1 VKLPS
6 EILALSPEEAA
17 RRIALLFLDQ
27 ARAAAFRLDDEE
39 DSEALHDFR
48 VSLRRLRSTLR
59 AWRTSLKKSAPKQ
72 YRRALRAI
80 QNATG
85 AGRDAEVALAWLA
98 SERASLRPAHRSG
111 CDWMA
116 ERMEERRRRCLTQAR
131 SGLRRDFDRVR
142 EPLQRGLEVMT
153 LEVHLSQP
161 RPARPFGNA
170 LAEKARDQAQQLAKL
185 LGRVESSEER
195 SAAHRTRIACKR
207 LRYLVEPV
215 GPHVE
220 TASAVVRR
228 CKRLQDA
235 LGELNDAYVLHDELG
250 SALEVA
256 AAEHARRLHELASEQ
271 DTERLRRETRRS
283 QRSGLLELTRRLQH
297 RIETLLEQ
305 LRDGWIADGM
315 GPLIE
320 EVEQM
325 AAQLD
330 RAVHPGLEI
339 ERKYLLRRLPD
350 LGGRA
355 EIEEIDQGWL
365 PGERLHERLRRV
377 QSGSA
382 TRYFRTIKFGQGVQR
397 TEIEEPATQELFD
410 SLWPLTEGCRVRKRR
425 HKVREGDLAWEIDE
439 FLDRELYLAEVELAH
454 VSDRP
459 KIPEWLAPCIE
470 REVTDDPRYTNL
482 RLAR

>member
-1 VKLPS
+1 
-6 EILALSPEEAA
+6 
-17 RRIALLFLDQ
+17 
-27 ARAAAFRLDDEE
+27 
-39 DSEALHDFR
+39 
-48 VSLRRLRSTLR
+48 
-59 AWRTSLKKSAPKQ
+59 
-72 YRRALRAI
+72 
-80 QNATG
+80 
-85 AGRDAEVALAWLA
+85 
-98 SERASLRPAHRSG
+98 
-111 CDWMA
+111 
-116 ERMEERRRRCLTQAR
+116 
-131 SGLRRDFDRVR
+131 
-142 EPLQRGLEVMT
+142 
-153 LEVHLSQP
+153 
-161 RPARPFGNA
+161 
-170 LAEKARDQAQQLAKL
+170 
-185 LGRVESSEER
+185 
-195 SAAHRTRIACKR
+195 
-207 LRYLVEPV
+207 V